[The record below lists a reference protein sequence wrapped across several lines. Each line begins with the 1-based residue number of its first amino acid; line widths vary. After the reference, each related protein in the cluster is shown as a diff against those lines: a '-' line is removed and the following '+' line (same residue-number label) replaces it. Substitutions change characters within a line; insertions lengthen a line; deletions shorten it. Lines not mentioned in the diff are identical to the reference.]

1 MFCVANQKLVAV
13 IIGST
18 LKRKKGNDMTNCKAE
33 KEGNKNMEHHFNV
46 ELAKEYG
53 ILEAVL
59 LNNLQFWIEKNRAN
73 GTNFY
78 DGNYWTYNSAKAF
91 SELFPYASQ
100 KQIRK
105 ALQNLIGEGII
116 QTGNY
121 NKNPYD
127 RTLWYSFTE
136 KGNRIFQN
144 GNTHLPKR
152 ENGNDLEGQP
162 IPNNKTDNKTDNKL
176 KESKKEE
183 SNNTQNKQVEISE
196 ELKQM
201 QKEIEQL
208 KAENEKLKTKKERKP
223 KKQPQSYDEQITEY
237 TENEELQNALKAFVQ
252 MRSFIKSPVTAHGLK
267 LLLNKLTKISRND
280 AEKIAIVN
288 NSIENNWKGFYGL
301 KEESSYQKSVQPEK
315 KYDQNGY
322 ESEEELMK
330 MFYGK

>member
-1 MFCVANQKLVAV
+1 ME
-13 IIGST
+13 SREE
-18 LKRKKGNDMTNCKAE
+18 RKET
-33 KEGNKNMEHHFNV
+33 KNMEHHFNV

-53 ILEAVL
+53 ILEAII

-73 GTNFY
+73 GTNFH
-78 DGNYWTYNSAKAF
+78 DGHYWTYNSAKAF

-136 KGNRIFQN
+136 KGNSIFQTVN
-144 GNTHLPKR
+144 IDLPKR
-152 ENGNDLEGQP
+152 ENGNYIEGQP

-183 SNNTQNKQVEISE
+183 SNNTQNQQVEISE

-208 KAENEKLKTKKERKP
+208 KAENEKLKTKKEKP
-223 KKQPQSYDEQITEY
+223 KKQTKSYDEQIAEY
-237 TENEELQNALKAFVQ
+237 TGNEELQNALKAFVQ
-252 MRSFIKSPVTAHGLK
+252 MRSFIKKPMTEYALK
-267 LLLNKLTKISRND
+267 LMLKKLDELGNSETT
-280 AEKIAIVN
+280 KIAILN
-288 NSIENNWKGFYGL
+288 QSITHNWQGIFPL
-301 KEESSYQKSVQPEK
+301 KDEYTKQEKQPEK

-322 ESEEELMK
+322 ESEEEFMK

>member
-1 MFCVANQKLVAV
+1 MGNREE
-13 IIGST
+13 
-18 LKRKKGNDMTNCKAE
+18 RKET
-33 KEGNKNMEHHFNV
+33 KNMEHHFNV

-73 GTNFY
+73 GTNFH
-78 DGNYWTYNSAKAF
+78 DGHYWTYNSAKAF

-136 KGNRIFQN
+136 KGNRIFQTVN
-144 GNTHLPKR
+144 LDLPKM
-152 ENGNDLEGQP
+152 ENGNDLDGQP

-183 SNNTQNKQVEISE
+183 SNNTQNQQVETSE
-196 ELKQM
+196 ELKEM

-208 KAENEKLKTKKERKP
+208 KAENEKLKTKKEKP
-223 KKQPQSYDEQITEY
+223 KKQTKSYDEQIAEY
-237 TENEELQNALKAFVQ
+237 TGNEELQNALKAFVQ
-252 MRSFIKSPVTAHGLK
+252 MRSFIKKPMTEYALK
-267 LLLNKLTKISRND
+267 LMLKKLDELGNSETT
-280 AEKIAIVN
+280 KIAILN
-288 NSIENNWKGFYGL
+288 QSITHNWQGIFPL
-301 KEESSYQKSVQPEK
+301 KDEYTKQEKQPEK

-322 ESEEELMK
+322 ESEEEFMK

>member
-1 MFCVANQKLVAV
+1 M
-13 IIGST
+13 GSREE
-18 LKRKKGNDMTNCKAE
+18 RKET
-33 KEGNKNMEHHFNV
+33 KNMEHHFNV

-53 ILEAVL
+53 ILEAII

-73 GTNFY
+73 GTNFH
-78 DGNYWTYNSAKAF
+78 DGHYWTYNSAKAF

-136 KGNRIFQN
+136 KGNRIFQTVN
-144 GNTHLPKR
+144 IDLPKR

-183 SNNTQNKQVEISE
+183 SNNTQNQQVEISE

-208 KAENEKLKTKKERKP
+208 KAENEKLKTKKEKP
-223 KKQPQSYDEQITEY
+223 KKQTKSYDEQIAEY
-237 TENEELQNALKAFVQ
+237 TGNEELQEALKAFIQ
-252 MRSFIKSPVTAHGLK
+252 MRSFIKKPLTEYGLK
-267 LLLNKLTKISRND
+267 LLLNKLSKIGRTD

-288 NSIENNWKGFYGL
+288 RSVEHNWQGFFEI
-301 KEESSYQKSVQPEK
+301 KEETSYQKPAQPEK

-322 ESEEELMK
+322 ESEEEFMK

>member
-1 MFCVANQKLVAV
+1 M
-13 IIGST
+13 GSREE
-18 LKRKKGNDMTNCKAE
+18 RKET
-33 KEGNKNMEHHFNV
+33 KNMEHHFNV

-53 ILEAVL
+53 ILEAII

-73 GTNFY
+73 GTNFH
-78 DGNYWTYNSAKAF
+78 DGHYWTYNSAKAF

-136 KGNRIFQN
+136 KGNRIFQTVN
-144 GNTHLPKR
+144 IDLPKR

-183 SNNTQNKQVEISE
+183 SNNTQNQHVENE
-196 ELKQM
+196 ELNQLK
-201 QKEIEQL
+201 KEIEQL
-208 KAENEKLKTKKERKP
+208 KAENEKLKAKKAKP
-223 KKQPQSYDEQITEY
+223 KKQTKSYDEQIAEY
-237 TENEELQNALKAFVQ
+237 TQNEELQNALKAFVQ
-252 MRSFIKSPVTAHGLK
+252 MRSFIKKPLTEYGLK
-267 LLLNKLTKISRND
+267 LLLNKLSKIGRTD

-288 NSIENNWKGFYGL
+288 RSVEHNWQGFFEI
-301 KEESSYQKSVQPEK
+301 KEETSYQKSAQPEK

-322 ESEEELMK
+322 ESEEEFMK